1 MASAYRSALRLANDG
16 GLTSIALTAIS
27 TGIYG
32 YRVAAATRVA
42 VTAVRESLATR
53 SSVQTVLFACFSPD
67 VLEAYREAG
76 VETG

>member
-16 GLTSIALTAIS
+16 GLTSIAFPAIS

-32 YRVAAATRVA
+32 YPVAAAARVA
-42 VTAVRESLATR
+42 VTAVRENLATR